1 MLPISQASTLRTALF
16 FGSAALTL
24 STLTPA
30 ANAFTLNSTTGNW
43 SNPVGGEWVEY
54 RTVSSENQVRWG
66 LPGSFN
72 PFDTNR
78 KSGMGFLGSSTTKIA
93 AGDIF
98 GLGRLRHYNQP
109 IWGGA
114 PSQVALSLNLDLA
127 GLGVKTFNYAL
138 NIEETTNSGTCR
150 YYSVTPCSDRIT
162 WTNAIAAESFQVNN
176 TEYTLELIG
185 FSTAVG
191 GNLVNEFISQE
202 GGNSDAYL
210 YAQLTALTPPE
221 PPTPPTPLA
230 PAPTPTPTPTP
241 PAPTPTPTP
250 IPITPAPQPEPE
262 AIPEPTSILALFS
275 ALWGGAWLKRKQA
288 E

>member
-1 MLPISQASTLRTALF
+1 MSVVEVSAPRQLQNFGLRLLLLSKRDRQPHCQQVAAHHSTVLSPQRLMMLSISQASTVRTALF

-30 ANAFTLNSTTGNW
+30 ANAFTLNSTTGSW

-54 RTVSSENQVRWG
+54 RTISRESQIRWG

-72 PFDTNR
+72 PFDTDR
-78 KSGMGFLGSSTTKIA
+78 KSGMGFLGTSTTAIT
-93 AGDIF
+93 AGDVF

-114 PSQVALSLNLDLA
+114 PGQVALSLNLDLA
-127 GLGVKTFNYAL
+127 GIGVETFNYAL
-138 NIEETTNSGTCR
+138 NIEETPNSGTCR
-150 YYSVTPCSDRIT
+150 YDSVAPCADRIT
-162 WTNAIAAESFQVNN
+162 WTNAIAAESFQVGN

-185 FSTAVG
+185 FSASVG

-210 YAQLTALTPPE
+210 YAQLTALTPPS
-221 PPTPPTPLA
+221 L
-230 PAPTPTPTPTP
+230 
-241 PAPTPTPTP
+241 
-250 IPITPAPQPEPE
+250 PQHLCQRLNHLRQLL
-262 AIPEPTSILALFS
+262 S
-275 ALWGGAWLKRKQA
+275 
-288 E
+288 